1 MRIQTIPISLLLII
15 GVVLLCF
22 VSTDA
27 AAQQEK
33 LYGVY
38 DGDWGLKY
46 YMKGDALYDTNWEL
60 QHYIRDNV
68 LYDKNW
74 QRRGTIKGS
83 EIYDDHQYLRYRI
96 KEYKPPGRTG
106 P

>member
-1 MRIQTIPISLLLII
+1 M
-15 GVVLLCF
+15 GGMLLCF
-22 VSTDA
+22 ASA
-27 AAQQEK
+27 EGPAQQEK

-38 DGDWGLKY
+38 DGDSGLRY

-60 QHYIRDNV
+60 QYYIRGDV
-68 LYDKNW
+68 LFDKYW

-96 KEYKPPGRTG
+96 KEYKPPERTG

>member
-1 MRIQTIPISLLLII
+1 MRIPAIPISLLLII

-22 VSTDA
+22 APAEV

-38 DGDWGLKY
+38 DGGWGLRY

-60 QHYIRDNV
+60 QYYIRGDV
-68 LYDKNW
+68 LFDKYW
-74 QRRGTIKGS
+74 QRQGTIKGS

-96 KEYKPPGRTG
+96 KEYNPPERIR